1 MYKHI
6 LNLKK
11 KVSPII
17 IEKIIIKDES
27 VQSRI
32 LRTVFSIAV
41 VFSIVWGVTKAEEI
55 ISEMLPQE
63 EIEPTVSFSLAGLI
77 KEVYSDKIVLTRAV
91 GVDSDINVFEIDIVA
106 NEQIIETNTY
116 EKILVADL
124 LVGDKVIVQ
133 GLKRDGKFF
142 SRRIISFATRFIDT
156 EGINGVIEPEI
167 AGEEILEIPVAT
179 TTEPLSEAI
188 ATTTDETISDAA
200 STTEPLEII
209 EDATST
215 ASESLESTDSNS
227 DETSTTTEDVPAGGE
242 EASSTTDS
250 GSAPGDET
258 GSSEP
263 AGEVDSG
270 PAPTESTE
278 ETISDPSSADG
289 TVNDDEVTQTETQ
302 PATEGDNSSSES
314 TVSSSEGEDT
324 TSDNV
329 SSEPSESG
337 SGDIASE

>member
-91 GVDSDINVFEIDIVA
+91 GVDSGINVFEIDIVA

-124 LVGDKVIVQ
+124 LVGDKIIVQ

-142 SRRIISFATRFIDT
+142 SRRIISFAPRFIDT

-179 TTEPLSEAI
+179 TTEPLTEDVATSTEDMILDVASTAEELETLDTATSSVSSENN
-188 ATTTDETISDAA
+188 A
-200 STTEPLEII
+200 STT
-209 EDATST
+209 T
-215 ASESLESTDSNS
+215 
-227 DETSTTTEDVPAGGE
+227 ETSTTTQDASAADEGASTSTESESVTDEVSNTPEAVVEVITEQAPSVEDAGGD
-242 EASSTTDS
+242 A
-250 GSAPGDET
+250 
-258 GSSEP
+258 
-263 AGEVDSG
+263 
-270 PAPTESTE
+270 
-278 ETISDPSSADG
+278 
-289 TVNDDEVTQTETQ
+289 VTSTETQ
-302 PATEGDNSSSES
+302 PATVGDNSAAES
-314 TVSSSEGEDT
+314 TVDTSTDGGTETSETSSGTSESSS
-324 TSDNV
+324 
-329 SSEPSESG
+329 
-337 SGDIASE
+337 GDAASE